1 MRTLG
6 MFPISPPQRT
16 YMGTQKTGDLCENSF
31 SVDH

>member
-6 MFPISPPQRT
+6 MFPISPPQHT
-16 YMGTQKTGDLCENSF
+16 CMGTQKAGDLCENLF